1 MKKTFPLIIV
11 LFAAYFSN
19 AQDNNPY
26 NKVGIDFA
34 SSLKII
40 SEDFKAGKVK
50 DFSNEAI
57 ESYAR
62 KLPLKA
68 EVNMDL
74 ASKVFST
81 VKGKDFNFIN
91 TVKESAFSKT
101 SKEFFIKAAVN
112 PDKLDNKQM
121 KAYLI
126 DKTAEI
132 NKSQLADAEKQL
144 VLSLISIIY
153 NSNELSRDSYCTI
166 SGPEGSGPIDCGTAG
181 TIIGG
186 IIGWSICGPLCGL
199 GGAIIGGVVGSLS

>member
-1 MKKTFPLIIV
+1 MLI
-11 LFAAYFSN
+11 AAYFSN
-19 AQDNNPY
+19 AQENNPY
-26 NKVGIDFA
+26 NKAGVDFA

-40 SEDFKAGKVK
+40 TEDFKAGKVK

-57 ESYAR
+57 EAYSQ

-81 VKGKDFNFIN
+81 IKAKDFDFVK
-91 TVKESAFSKT
+91 TVKESTFSET
-101 SKEFFIKAAVN
+101 SKEFFITAVVN
-112 PDKLDNKQM
+112 PNKLDSKRM

-126 DKTAEI
+126 NKTAEI
-132 NKSQLADAEKQL
+132 KKSELADSEKEM

-153 NSNELSRDSYCTI
+153 NSNELLNDSKVTCSY
-166 SGPEGSGPIDCGTAG
+166 SGPEGAVPMDCGSAG

-199 GGAIIGGVVGSLS
+199 GGAIIGGVAASLS